1 MMKPLILVTNDDGVH
16 ASGLRALFQ
25 GMKKVGRPVIIAPD
39 RDNSAASHSL
49 TMNRP
54 LMVKELDQDIYAV
67 DGTPADCVTIGLG
80 KILPTAPDILVSGI
94 NPGANLGHD
103 ISYSGTVSAARE
115 GTIRGV
121 PSLAL
126 SMSGEAPFLY
136 ETAVFFARKMV
147 RIILENGIPQDCLL
161 NINVPNLPLTDIGG
175 TRLTHQGSRVYE
187 NAVKEISDPW
197 DRTRY
202 WIGGGI
208 PSQDASKKSD
218 SNAILAG
225 QISITPIHLDL
236 TNYDSLELFRKTW
249 RDLDPNGN

>member
-1 MMKPLILVTNDDGVH
+1 MTPPLILITNDDGVY
-16 ASGLRALFQ
+16 APGIRALFQ

-39 RDNSAASHSL
+39 RNNSAASHSL

-54 LMVKELDQDIYAV
+54 LTVKELDGDIFAV
-67 DGTPADCVTIGLG
+67 DGTPADCITIGLG
-80 KILPTAPDILVSGI
+80 KILPTTPDILISGI

-103 ISYSGTVSAARE
+103 ISYSGTVSAAKE

-121 PSLAL
+121 PSLAI
-126 SMSGEAPFLY
+126 SMAGEAPFLY
-136 ETAVFFARKMV
+136 ETATRFAEKMA
-147 RIILENGIPQDCLL
+147 RAILTNGIPRDCLL
-161 NINVPNLPLTDIGG
+161 NINVPNLPLEEIAG

-187 NAVKEISDPW
+187 NAIKEISDPW
-197 DRTRY
+197 GKTRY

-208 PSQDASKKSD
+208 PSQDTSKESD

-236 TNYDSLELFRKTW
+236 TNYDSLELFRKKW
-249 RDLDPNGN
+249 RDLDPYGN